1 MLHVVFQT
9 ADKAVLQKAQELD
22 ETLAGDILEIKDD
35 YAVGPLLYLDRPEGW
50 QARRDWW
57 RMLLEQSGDY
67 DPEEALA
74 MVDDK
79 MAVHQIINRLK
90 ENEEEKLWIWAA
102 QNKHDVSG
110 YYWLM
115 GQLAPF
121 QGRVFILYLN
131 NLPFINEKGGIF
143 YPINLSDIQPKEFI
157 KAKKLARPITSSE
170 FEIDPDEWKRIC
182 NEGKMVRLLEGGKK
196 LAQVNEDYYDKAIA
210 KYVVG
215 DFSKAS
221 RVIQQFLTKEKETT
235 GDVYVIWRLKK
246 LIAENG
252 WEVRGDINKSTR
264 EFDVKNPGIPSSRK
278 KADATSEEDAVGA

>member
-1 MLHVVFQT
+1 MIHVVFQA

-67 DPEEALA
+67 DPEVALD

-79 MAVHQIINRLK
+79 MTVHQLINRLK

-115 GQLAPF
+115 GQLAAF

-131 NLPFINEKGGIF
+131 NLPFINDKGGIF
-143 YPINLSDIQPKEFI
+143 YPTNLFEIQPKEFL
-157 KAKKLARPITSSE
+157 KAKKLARPITPSE

-196 LAQVNEDYYDKAIA
+196 LAQANEDYYDKALA
-210 KYVVG
+210 KYVTG
-215 DFSKAS
+215 DFSKAA
-221 RVIQQFLTKEKETT
+221 RILQQFLSKEKETT
-235 GDVYVIWRLKK
+235 GDVYLIWRLKK
-246 LIAENG
+246 LIAENA
-252 WEVRGDINKSTR
+252 WEVRGDINKTTKDY
-264 EFDVKNPGIPSSRK
+264 DVKNPGIASTRK
-278 KADATSEEDAVGA
+278 KADAAPEEE